1 MNINT
6 QYLVTDPER
15 LKVIGPNW
23 MNPTEITFHN
33 TYNDA
38 SASAEVRNV
47 RNNSTGTSFHTA
59 VDDFEVQQVVP
70 FDRNAWHAGDG
81 TYGAGNRNS
90 IGVEICYSMSG
101 GERYRKAELNAIE
114 HISDLMV
121 RFNIPISKVK
131 THQERNG
138 KYCPHRMLDEGR
150 VGWFKEQCERRANE
164 KRNGGGGAPI
174 EQPKPKPEPTP
185 TPKPPTGDYDSS
197 WFTKETGTFVTNTT
211 IKLRTAPFTS
221 AGVIA
226 TLPAGSPVNYNGFG
240 IEYDGHVWIRQPR
253 GNGYGYLATG
263 ESRNGKRVNYWG
275 TFK

>member
-6 QYLVTDPER
+6 QYLVTDKAR
-15 LKVIGPNW
+15 LEVIGPNW

-81 TYGAGNRNS
+81 GSGRGNRHS
-90 IGVEICYSMSG
+90 IGVEICYSKSG
-101 GERYRKAELNAIE
+101 GERYRKAELNAID

-121 RFNIPISKVK
+121 RFDIPISKVK

-150 VGWFKEQCERRANE
+150 VQWFKNQCEAMANS
-164 KRNGGGGAPI
+164 KRNGGGYVPPVT
-174 EQPKPKPEPTP
+174 EPSKPDT
-185 TPKPPTGDYDSS
+185 KPPTSSGGGAYDSS
-197 WFTKETGTFVTNTT
+197 WFTKESGTFKTNTA
-211 IKLRTAPFTS
+211 IKLRTAPFTGAS
-221 AGVIA
+221 VIA
-226 TLPAGSPVNYNGFG
+226 TLPAGSTVNYNGYG
-240 IEYDGHVWIRQPR
+240 IEAEGYVWIRQPR
-253 GNGYGYLATG
+253 SNGYGYLATG
-263 ESRNGKRVNYWG
+263 ESSGGRRQNYWG
-275 TFK
+275 KFY